1 MAELDKFVPIEEL
14 AKHFVVSVSTVRT
27 WVRQGYIPRDTY
39 LKIGNTYRF
48 NIGKVIEALTGKH
61 DDRPDNPNK
70 PVDSSSRKKQVKE
83 PQQLELDFGNPD
95 EDA

>member
-1 MAELDKFVPIEEL
+1 MAELDKFVPIEDL

-27 WVRQGYIPRDTY
+27 WVRRGHIPKDTY

-48 NIGKVIEALTGKH
+48 NVPKVIEALTGKH
-61 DDRPDNPNK
+61 DGRADRPNTP
-70 PVDSSSRKKQVKE
+70 DSSSSKKEGKVPE
-83 PQQLELDFGNPD
+83 QLELDFGNPD

>member
-1 MAELDKFVPIEEL
+1 MAELDKFVPIEDL

-27 WVRQGYIPRDTY
+27 WVRQGHIPTDTY

-48 NIGKVIEALTGKH
+48 NVPKVIDALTGKN
-61 DDRPDNPNK
+61 DGRAERIPK
-70 PVDSSSRKKQVKE
+70 TDSSSSKKEDKVPE
-83 PQQLELDFGNPD
+83 QLELDFGNPD